1 MTTHAG
7 QSNIIETEGSVVVII
22 GILLLTFIATALQR
36 ITGLGFAMLSAP
48 FAVVV
53 LGTHQ
58 GIMLI
63 TALAVIA
70 SLLML
75 PGMWRDIHWNRVL
88 WIGIPATLSI
98 PVAAWIGTL
107 IDGSIIYLLV
117 GGLVI
122 IGLGAALLM
131 RGTTKPVAS
140 RGAQIVT
147 GVGAGAGAVLA
158 GIGGPAM
165 TIFGVLSR
173 WPVASFAASL
183 QPIWVMSCISV
194 LISRSTFM
202 GSTLPALDWWMW
214 AIAAIGIAVGMW
226 VGQRAVG
233 KVNDRVVFGIVVV
246 LAMTGAVLSVI
257 TGILELL

>member
-1 MTTHAG
+1 M
-7 QSNIIETEGSVVVII
+7 II

-36 ITGLGFAMLSAP
+36 LTGLGFAMLSAP

-70 SLLML
+70 SLFML
-75 PGMWRDIHWNRVL
+75 PGMWRDIHWSRVF
-88 WIGIPATLSI
+88 WIGIPAMLSI
-98 PVAAWIGTL
+98 PVAAWVGTM

-117 GGLVI
+117 GVLVI

-131 RGTTKPVAS
+131 RGSAKPVTG
-140 RGAQIVT
+140 RGAQVLT
-147 GVGAGAGAVLA
+147 GVGAGAGSVLA

-183 QPIWVMSCISV
+183 QPIWVLCCTAV

-202 GSTLPALDWWMW
+202 GSTLPPLDWWMW
-214 AIAAIGIAVGMW
+214 VLAAVGIALGML

-233 KVNDRVVFGIVVV
+233 KVNDKVVFGIVVV

-257 TGILELL
+257 TGIVELF

>member
-1 MTTHAG
+1 M
-7 QSNIIETEGSVVVII
+7 IL

-63 TALAVIA
+63 TVLAVIA

-75 PGMWRDIHWNRVL
+75 PSMWRDIHWSRVL
-88 WIGIPATLSI
+88 WIGIPAMVSI
-98 PVAAWIGTL
+98 PFAAWVGTL

-117 GGLVI
+117 GVLVI
-122 IGLGAALLM
+122 VGLGAALLM
-131 RGTTKPVAS
+131 RGSGEPVTS
-140 RGAQIVT
+140 RSAQIVT
-147 GVGAGAGAVLA
+147 GVGAGAGSVLA

-165 TIFGVLSR
+165 TIFGVVSR

-183 QPIWVMSCISV
+183 QPIWVMCCTAV

-202 GSTLPALDWWMW
+202 GSTLPALDWWTW
-214 AIAAIGIAVGMW
+214 VIAALGIAVGMR

-257 TGILELL
+257 TGIMQLL